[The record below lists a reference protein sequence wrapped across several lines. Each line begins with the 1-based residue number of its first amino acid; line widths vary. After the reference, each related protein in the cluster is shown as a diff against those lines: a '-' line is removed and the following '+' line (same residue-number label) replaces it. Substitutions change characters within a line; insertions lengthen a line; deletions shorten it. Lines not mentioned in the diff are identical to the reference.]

1 MELVPGE
8 VLAITVHRDEG
19 APAGDL
25 HVMMFVEDSYNG
37 RFVAQHV
44 AWVLD
49 AIGSGEQPNGIVD
62 GVLEFGRREREA

>member
-1 MELVPGE
+1 
-8 VLAITVHRDEG
+8 
-19 APAGDL
+19 
-25 HVMMFVEDSYNG
+25 MFVEDSYNG

-62 GVLEFGRREREA
+62 GVLELGRREREA